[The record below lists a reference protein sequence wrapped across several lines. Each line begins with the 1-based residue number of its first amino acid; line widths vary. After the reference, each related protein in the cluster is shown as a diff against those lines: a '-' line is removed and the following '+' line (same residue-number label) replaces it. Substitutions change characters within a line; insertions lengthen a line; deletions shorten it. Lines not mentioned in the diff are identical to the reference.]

1 MDKKNSKK
9 KVLWALGIVFL
20 LLVIVVIIYFVIGYR
35 NDQIE
40 SKKKIDSVISSY
52 NTFKEHIDN
61 FNKERDN
68 FYQVVMKDMYYEDL
82 KNNVT
87 YIRINC
93 FLISDYKGFTF
104 IINRNIRI

>member
-1 MDKKNSKK
+1 MDRKNSKK

-52 NTFKEHIDN
+52 N
-61 FNKERDN
+61 ER
-68 FYQVVMKDMYYEDL
+68 YVL
-82 KNNVT
+82 
-87 YIRINC
+87 
-93 FLISDYKGFTF
+93 
-104 IINRNIRI
+104 